1 MFAENTEYEILT
13 PSGWQDFQGV
23 TVVDNKLTFRIVLR
37 NNNSIEATA
46 GHYFLKI
53 IKNKIIRTLYRRLY
67 KHGFR

>member
-46 GHYFLKI
+46 GHYFFKD
-53 IKNKIIRTLYRRLY
+53 NK
-67 KHGFR
+67 K